1 MGAGWRARC
10 CREDSYV
17 GTNPQINRLPIWQSL
32 RRSMVKEEADR
43 GTITT
48 TVTEANDG
56 GSEAVGDEQPLDPS
70 EEIEE
75 EESGDV
81 EIIGQTEE

>member
-1 MGAGWRARC
+1 
-10 CREDSYV
+10 
-17 GTNPQINRLPIWQSL
+17 
-32 RRSMVKEEADR
+32 MVKEEVDR

-48 TVTEANDG
+48 AVTEANDG